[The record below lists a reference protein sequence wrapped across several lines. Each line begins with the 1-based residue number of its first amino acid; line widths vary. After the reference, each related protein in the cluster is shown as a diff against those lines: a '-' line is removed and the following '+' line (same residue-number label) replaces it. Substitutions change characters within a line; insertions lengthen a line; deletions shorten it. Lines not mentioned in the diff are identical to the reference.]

1 MQNKKESP
9 NTEESLEEL
18 KRTVLELKENLTRRN
33 ENSERNKAIEKA
45 ILNNKEN
52 EKQTEEDS
60 LKRISKNKRKKDP
73 SFLQSKS
80 QKHTE
85 LSSAAALV
93 NGNVNNAKL
102 SWLNEAESP
111 EEMIESDKSLNN
123 IKNQDRSVILLRN
136 KRTNLKND
144 LFNEREMNLYKRKKR
159 SKGNI
164 NKDNNFKEDSY
175 YDKANKDTNNYWKR
189 NNYKELTNVDDLIAQ
204 QAKLLHYDNTNNNK
218 NVLSETEQVIKRK
231 SPERRLFWIIE
242 KESNNRSFSDNEN
255 KCFIVKK
262 HQRRILQSYDEE
274 NLEEDFLT
282 NEEDDSNRNEKI
294 KVAKSCR
301 DKKETLKIERD
312 VKNTSENVKN
322 PYEARVNMMIKQ
334 RIALRHKDEK
344 NHVRR
349 KRYPLGIIEY
359 YDYDE
364 EMNERSRESQII
376 GDNDQNN
383 NDQNDNPIDS
393 NFKLDANL
401 QESLNET
408 LMKKKNEEAEEQEKE
423 KKRKEKQKNK
433 EPKQQF
439 LVDLEQQARAKNENP
454 SESLRSKVTFAKGED
469 KSSQMDREKSF
480 LNEAV
485 QPSGQIRDEKSF
497 VPACQTKCRSNNRRK
512 EQDENDRT
520 MEEPNQEFVN
530 IDKIVPKESLEYIL
544 RAPETLQR
552 EIVDVVFGD
561 VKPIQLPEHEKK
573 LDNLDQTRLE
583 NRVGSK
589 KLDEKEYDDIDN
601 VYDELKKLYDWE
613 DNENKNGPRLK
624 GDQRMHL
631 DASEDDLEIKTN
643 TNDNNNNNNNSNNTS
658 ESNYLALKKTD
669 DLFKGGLE
677 QSDIFEE
684 RSSNKTQN
692 HHHHQNLSNNY
703 AGNIEWKVIP
713 VVETINDS
721 RSKSSGVV
729 RSGLSERKTAPE
741 NDSGSPYENGKYH
754 DSMNE
759 LEENVRNV
767 IDGDKRSVLESKDM
781 HESFV
786 EPMDRIDDF
795 DDDIKVRLGRGL
807 KTIDDNYFINGS
819 INNYTNQII
828 LLNEYS
834 TTTIKTTNIS
844 TKYEITNHFYS
855 SPSSSSSSDVEN
867 INDNSNLTV
876 KEQIEEINNKKIGNN
891 SNVNSIDRNSSRFN
905 LTFKPQTLANRN
917 ASRIKRD
924 GNSYSLNYNQGKN
937 PYKTYYYKRS
947 KDLSNDLYT
956 INPYQ
961 YKDNKDT
968 ELKYNNDIND
978 LYNEENKEDISKD
991 TNIQDRNRKKKKKRR
1006 NRMHKNKKKKKK
1018 RKKMKNQKKK
1028 KKKKKKKNSNWKMS
1042 KKRARN
1048 LNNEFDD
1055 LFSDSIKSK
1064 RKRWKNNPILNYR
1077 NNDWK
1082 DRVKKWQQH
1091 EKIRNKMKMNKMKKN
1106 RNEKKRKEM
1115 EKMKMKTNRGTVK
1128 GIRRNSNNDGII
1140 QKDNANDRNTMR
1152 KKETENEDTRRKKLA
1167 MLLTADNMEDESQMD
1182 LALHGELAGKIIK
1195 HTEKTMKKIMELLGR
1210 LVLDEVQSKTCAKIP
1225 SDMQQFLEWMLQV
1238 KGEKELYEQ
1247 TPLLPLV
1254 HDQETTEHPVD
1265 DDKIFI
1271 PKTSDEEID
1280 KDVNEFQKKVR
1291 ILQNLINE
1299 YNALSAKEK
1308 IKVQTV
1314 HDYLVRQLNLLLH
1327 YIEMKEKSKKNDTI
1341 DVPQTEGVRSNAEF
1355 ILHYQGESPKLK
1367 FDDNVTLIKDPN
1379 VSEFW
1384 KLNNSRFSLDIERNK
1399 RRPVRSN
1406 YDNYVRNKKKRK
1418 KRKKRKRKR
1427 RRRRNEVNYDR
1438 RDTPEY
1444 QKLAR
1449 RAAMIREKRDDNLED
1464 EWNQFDFKYEQPKIY
1479 KSMSIMN
1486 DPIEKIR
1493 NERSTDL
1500 QQKEREILKTD
1511 NVTITNFYNNN
1522 FDDLPVK
1529 GKNLAEDEMIL
1540 LNKREAWKKENERQ
1554 LEEVA
1559 FGKDMRNKIREEEQF
1574 KILTG
1579 IKGKRMANEKN
1590 KLREKRENIKE
1601 KQHFIRSNSNN
1612 VTLSI
1617 NATTVSYNELTIAKL
1632 SSNFVDTK
1640 IISLVK
1646 RNDTNEN
1653 EEKLKIM
1660 KRKINVFA
1668 DDTNETSIMNKITT

>member
-1 MQNKKESP
+1 M
-9 NTEESLEEL
+9 
-18 KRTVLELKENLTRRN
+18 
-33 ENSERNKAIEKA
+33 
-45 ILNNKEN
+45 
-52 EKQTEEDS
+52 
-60 LKRISKNKRKKDP
+60 
-73 SFLQSKS
+73 
-80 QKHTE
+80 
-85 LSSAAALV
+85 
-93 NGNVNNAKL
+93 
-102 SWLNEAESP
+102 
-111 EEMIESDKSLNN
+111 
-123 IKNQDRSVILLRN
+123 
-136 KRTNLKND
+136 
-144 LFNEREMNLYKRKKR
+144 
-159 SKGNI
+159 
-164 NKDNNFKEDSY
+164 
-175 YDKANKDTNNYWKR
+175 
-189 NNYKELTNVDDLIAQ
+189 
-204 QAKLLHYDNTNNNK
+204 
-218 NVLSETEQVIKRK
+218 
-231 SPERRLFWIIE
+231 
-242 KESNNRSFSDNEN
+242 
-255 KCFIVKK
+255 
-262 HQRRILQSYDEE
+262 
-274 NLEEDFLT
+274 
-282 NEEDDSNRNEKI
+282 
-294 KVAKSCR
+294 
-301 DKKETLKIERD
+301 
-312 VKNTSENVKN
+312 SENVKD

-334 RIALRHKDEK
+334 RMALRHKDDK

-364 EMNERSRESQII
+364 EMNEGSRESQII
-376 GDNDQNN
+376 GDNEEKNTN
-383 NDQNDNPIDS
+383 QNDSPIDS
-393 NFKLDANL
+393 SFRLDANL
-401 QESLNET
+401 RETQNET
-408 LMKKKNEEAEEQEKE
+408 LMKKKNEEAEEQEKQ
-423 KKRKEKQKNK
+423 KKRKEKLKNK

-454 SESLRSKVTFAKGED
+454 SESLRSKVTFQGVEKGED

-497 VPACQTKCRSNNRRK
+497 VPACQTKWSNNRRK
-512 EQDENDRT
+512 EQDENDRV

-530 IDKIVPKESLEYIL
+530 IDKVVPKESLEYIL

-561 VKPIQLPEHEKK
+561 VQPIQLPEHDKK
-573 LDNLDQTRLE
+573 LDNVDQTRLE

-631 DASEDDLEIKTN
+631 DASEDDFEIKTN
-643 TNDNNNNNNNSNNTS
+643 TNDNNNNNNSNNTS

-684 RSSNKTQN
+684 RSSNKSQN
-692 HHHHQNLSNNY
+692 QHHHQNSSNNY

-729 RSGLSERKTAPE
+729 RSGLSKRKTAPE

-807 KTIDDNYFINGS
+807 KTIDDNYLKNAT
-819 INNYTNQII
+819 INNYTNRII
-828 LLNEYS
+828 LSNEYL

-855 SPSSSSSSDVEN
+855 SSSSSSVLEN
-867 INDNSNLTV
+867 INDNSN
-876 KEQIEEINNKKIGNN
+876 
-891 SNVNSIDRNSSRFN
+891 
-905 LTFKPQTLANRN
+905 
-917 ASRIKRD
+917 
-924 GNSYSLNYNQGKN
+924 
-937 PYKTYYYKRS
+937 
-947 KDLSNDLYT
+947 
-956 INPYQ
+956 
-961 YKDNKDT
+961 
-968 ELKYNNDIND
+968 
-978 LYNEENKEDISKD
+978 
-991 TNIQDRNRKKKKKRR
+991 
-1006 NRMHKNKKKKKK
+1006 
-1018 RKKMKNQKKK
+1018 
-1028 KKKKKKKNSNWKMS
+1028 
-1042 KKRARN
+1042 
-1048 LNNEFDD
+1048 
-1055 LFSDSIKSK
+1055 
-1064 RKRWKNNPILNYR
+1064 
-1077 NNDWK
+1077 
-1082 DRVKKWQQH
+1082 
-1091 EKIRNKMKMNKMKKN
+1091 
-1106 RNEKKRKEM
+1106 
-1115 EKMKMKTNRGTVK
+1115 
-1128 GIRRNSNNDGII
+1128 
-1140 QKDNANDRNTMR
+1140 TMR
-1152 KKETENEDTRRKKLA
+1152 KKETKNEDTRRKKLA
-1167 MLLTADNMEDESQMD
+1167 MLLTADNIEDESQMD
-1182 LALHGELAGKIIK
+1182 LALHGELAGKIVENIFEQVQRNEALKVALGPGLYRKNKHEDEIETNQIYHRGLDENDIK
-1195 HTEKTMKKIMELLGR
+1195 HTEKTMKKIMELLDR
-1210 LVLDEVQSKTCAKIP
+1210 LVLDEVQSKTCAKLP
-1225 SDMQQFLEWMLQV
+1225 PDMQEFLEWMLQV
-1238 KGEKELYEQ
+1238 KGEKQLYEQ

-1254 HDQETTEHPVD
+1254 NDQETTEHPVD
-1265 DDKIFI
+1265 DDKIIF

-1280 KDVNEFQKKVR
+1280 KDLNEFQKKVR

-1314 HDYLVRQLNLLLH
+1314 HDYLVRQLNVLLH

-1341 DVPQTEGVRSNAEF
+1341 DVPQTEEVRRNTGF
-1355 ILHYQGESPKLK
+1355 ILHYQNASPKFK
-1367 FDDNVTLIKDPN
+1367 FDDNVTVIKDPN

-1384 KLNNSRFSLDIERNK
+1384 KLNDTRFSLDIERNK
-1399 RRPVRSN
+1399 RRPVRSY
-1406 YDNYVRNKKKRK
+1406 YDHYLRNKKKRK
-1418 KRKKRKRKR
+1418 KRKKGKRKR
-1427 RRRRNEVNYDR
+1427 RRRRNELNYGR

-1444 QKLAR
+1444 RKLAR
-1449 RAAMIREKRDDNLED
+1449 RAAMIRKKRDDYLED

-1511 NVTITNFYNNN
+1511 NVTITNFDNNN

-1529 GKNLAEDEMIL
+1529 GRNLAEDEMIL

-1574 KILTG
+1574 KRLIG

-1601 KQHFIRSNSNN
+1601 KQNFIRSNSN

-1617 NATTVSYNELTIAKL
+1617 NVTTVSYNEPTIVNL
-1632 SSNFVDTK
+1632 SSNFLDTK
-1640 IISLVK
+1640 IISLEK

-1653 EEKLKIM
+1653 EE
-1660 KRKINVFA
+1660 
-1668 DDTNETSIMNKITT
+1668 